1 MNNFSFVGYLR
12 KVKDKENFK
21 GFESKTYDSGWMS
34 ERTRF
39 NIVCGDSS
47 HLIEVNAGRWIDESK
62 NVIYGFT
69 KGDANKKGETFQ
81 VPWDQ
86 RNNPDIIE
94 KMAGFK
100 IMTVD
105 LDTYQHR
112 KDVEDSGDAEAIAK
126 SNSKRKHFLAGTEF
140 CEYVNKLVNSDKIAN
155 VKFRVNG
162 NVTYTYSEKNDRYYS
177 TFEVNKIYRV
187 DDSVESSSEVNIDF
201 YFGKDCVDAD
211 DYDETGRAIVNG
223 WTPFYDGNTK
233 KNWYC
238 PITLAMRFGTDDK
251 RKKQLNGW
259 KKIFDKFEDEEI
271 RRIVLTCD
279 QINGAQKVD
288 ISYDD
293 LDEDTRDNIDF
304 GIISLED
311 VIRDLGGQMYGNKI
325 QEIRIIKPGRGF
337 TKGSETTMYTID
349 DMNQK
354 PSREIAAKVEEDDE
368 DIDLFSSDDDDDL
381 DL

>member
-1 MNNFSFVGYLR
+1 MSNTFSFVGYLKPVKNSENR
-12 KVKDKENFK
+12 KNFDIK
-21 GFESKTYDSGWMS
+21 YYDSGWMS
-34 ERTRF
+34 ERLRF
-39 NIVCGDSS
+39 MVQADDNTHFVEI
-47 HLIEVNAGRWIDESK
+47 NAGKWKDDSK
-62 NVIYGFT
+62 NVIYGYT
-69 KGDANKKGETFQ
+69 KGDANKKGEAVQ
-81 VPWDQ
+81 IPWSQ
-86 RNNPDIIE
+86 RNSESVIDN
-94 KMAGFK
+94 MAGWKVF
-100 IMTVD
+100 TVD

-126 SNSKRKHFLAGTEF
+126 SHSKRKHFLAGTEF

-187 DDSVESSSEVNIDF
+187 DDSVEPSSEVNIDF

-211 DYDETGRAIVNG
+211 DYDETGHAIVNG

-251 RKKQLNGW
+251 GKKQLKGW

-311 VIRDLGGQMYGNKI
+311 VIKDLGSQMYGDRI
-325 QEIRIIKPGRGF
+325 QEIRINKPGRGF

-354 PSREIAAKVEEDDE
+354 PVREIAAKVEDNDEEDE
-368 DIDLFSSDDDDDL
+368 DIDLFDDEL
-381 DL
+381 

>member
-1 MNNFSFVGYLR
+1 MSNTFSFVGYIR
-12 KVKDKENFK
+12 KVKDTENRKSF
-21 GFESKTYDSGWMS
+21 SINTYDSGWVK
-34 ERTRF
+34 ERLVFSVQADDNTHF
-39 NIVCGDSS
+39 VEI
-47 HLIEVNAGRWIDESK
+47 NAGKWKDDSK
-62 NVIYGFT
+62 NIIYGYT
-69 KGDANKKGETFQ
+69 KGDTNKKGEAVQ
-81 VPWDQ
+81 IPWSQ
-86 RNNPDIIE
+86 RNSESVIE

-112 KDVEDSGDAEAIAK
+112 KEVEDSGDAEAIAK
-126 SNSKRKHFLAGTEF
+126 SHSKRKHFLAGTEF

-187 DDSVESSSEVNIDF
+187 DDSVEPSSEVNIDF

-211 DYDETGRAIVNG
+211 DYDETGHAIVNG

-251 RKKQLNGW
+251 GKKQLKGW

-311 VIRDLGGQMYGNKI
+311 VIKDLGGQMYGDRI
-325 QEIRIIKPGRGF
+325 QEIRINKPGRGF

-354 PSREIAAKVEEDDE
+354 PVREIAAKVEDNDEEDE
-368 DIDLFSSDDDDDL
+368 DIDLFDDEL
-381 DL
+381 